1 MNGFG
6 DISFFPYEV
15 QAQNVILIFSR
26 LQNIYAQQLL
36 QNKIFDT

>member
-1 MNGFG
+1 MGLG
-6 DISFFPYEV
+6 ISHFFPYEV